1 MRRAIPEVISEE
13 GEISPKKTSAQRLQ
27 EANTSAAKTAS
38 HYCRSPSLLGL
49 KFVDSGI
56 KDFPSDNR
64 GGSAPSRDRS
74 TAGEDSPA
82 PSQIRN
88 SFALA
93 ASALNWLADDL
104 RPEISGTGIG
114 ETRTSRVS
122 SGLALIGSALGGV
135 HGATFM
141 FDPTEHQTDDELSQL
156 SNKRASMRVD
166 SPSQHISFKRK
177 SPSPKREESLSQAA
191 TRVAN
196 R

>member
-1 MRRAIPEVISEE
+1 MQAIREE
-13 GEISPKKTSAQRLQ
+13 GEISPKKTSAQRLA
-27 EANTSAAKTAS
+27 EANISAAKTPS
-38 HYCRSPSLLGL
+38 HYYRSPSLHAL
-49 KFVDSGI
+49 KFDNGV
-56 KDFPSDNR
+56 KEFPSDNR